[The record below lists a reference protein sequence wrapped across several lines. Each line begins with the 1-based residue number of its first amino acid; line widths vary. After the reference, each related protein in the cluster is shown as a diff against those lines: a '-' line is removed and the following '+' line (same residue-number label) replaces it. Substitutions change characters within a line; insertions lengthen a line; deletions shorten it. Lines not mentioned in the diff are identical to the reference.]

1 VYYQG
6 KVVAQHPRKHHD
18 GGFTTVKEHMPD
30 AHIKQR
36 WSAERLLGWADN
48 IGSGARAVIAFQLER
63 RQHPEQAVK
72 SCLAILS
79 LAKKYSN
86 ERLEAACQQALLLE
100 QPYLKVISNLLVN
113 NKEHASITGVVDE
126 QPALTHHN
134 IRGQHYYQ

>member
-1 VYYQG
+1 M
-6 KVVAQHPRKHHD
+6 AQHPRKHQD

-30 AHIKQR
+30 AHTKQR
-36 WSAERLLGWADN
+36 WSSERLLGWADS
-48 IGSGARAVIAFQLER
+48 IGSGVRAVIAFQLEH

-86 ERLEAACQQALLLE
+86 ERLEAASQMSLLLE
-100 QPYLKVISNLLVN
+100 QPYLKVITNLLMN
-113 NKEHASITGVVDE
+113 NKEQCSVASVTDE

>member
-1 VYYQG
+1 
-6 KVVAQHPRKHHD
+6 
-18 GGFTTVKEHMPD
+18 M
-30 AHIKQR
+30 
-36 WSAERLLGWADN
+36 
-48 IGSGARAVIAFQLER
+48 LER

-100 QPYLKVISNLLVN
+100 QPYLKVITNLLVN
-113 NKEHASITGVVDE
+113 NKEHGSLAGVVDE
-126 QPALTHHN
+126 QPPLTHHN